1 MDETQNAVTS
11 NTVAPASDTAPAATV
26 GGGKNVV
33 LPSHAVGK
41 LKSEARER
49 GRREAMSE
57 LESQAKAAGFESLQ
71 AMFSTTAA
79 LLKGNQQQKPQQQAK
94 PSQQPTRKPEMQREA
109 REDRNRNHQPQGGR
123 SGKDQQRYERQ
134 LERERKAREEERR
147 IRLAEEK
154 RRKNLERSKEAL
166 EAEMH
171 LREQAIMS
179 GCKDVDYAV
188 TLLKR
193 SIEGKSEAELQGFNE
208 VEFFDSLREKSP
220 YLFGE
225 VVRPVTTGT
234 GAASREPMAPKAGQ
248 VTKTTAT
255 GAQTDTRKMNDS
267 EFREHLRKRGLDMP
281 GF

>member
-1 MDETQNAVTS
+1 MDETQNAAPS
-11 NTVAPASDTAPAATV
+11 NTVTPASDTATATATV

-49 GRREAMSE
+49 GRREAMTE

-79 LLKGNQQQKPQQQAK
+79 LLKNQQKPQQQAK
-94 PSQQPTRKPEMQREA
+94 PTTQLSRNSETQREA
-109 REDRNRNHQPQGGR
+109 REDRSSSNRQPQGGR
-123 SGKDQQRYERQ
+123 AGKDQLRYERQ

-147 IRLAEEK
+147 IRLSEEK

-193 SIEGKSEAELQGFNE
+193 SIEGKSESELQGFNE

-234 GAASREPMAPKAGQ
+234 GAAAREPMAPKAGQ
-248 VTKTTAT
+248 VTKNAAT
-255 GAQTDTRKMNDS
+255 GAQTDTRGMNDAQ
-267 EFREHLRKRGLDMP
+267 FREHLRKRGLDLP